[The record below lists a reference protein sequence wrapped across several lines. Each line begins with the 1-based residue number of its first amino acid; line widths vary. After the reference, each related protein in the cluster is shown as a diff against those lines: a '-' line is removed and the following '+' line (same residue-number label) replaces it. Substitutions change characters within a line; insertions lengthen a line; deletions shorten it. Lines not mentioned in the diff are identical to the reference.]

1 GVKVDR
7 QGNVVPADEGTSAQA
22 TAVSKITADGE
33 NEEKRP
39 KDGLM
44 HRGSQDVSLHN
55 LNDY

>member
-1 GVKVDR
+1 VKVDR

-39 KDGLM
+39 KEGLM